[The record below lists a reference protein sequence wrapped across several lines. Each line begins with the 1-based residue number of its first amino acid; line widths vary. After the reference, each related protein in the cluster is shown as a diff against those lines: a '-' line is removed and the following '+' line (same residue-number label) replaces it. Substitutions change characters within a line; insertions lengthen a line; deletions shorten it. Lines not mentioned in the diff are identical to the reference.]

1 MPLPFA
7 PLLNDILVN
16 LPPAARTAG
25 ASIVFSTNQVTYIAL
40 DTTVTALTGGTSPT
54 IQFTLD
60 RLGADGVWYN
70 VWTSTTVGSPATN
83 SMDIGPG
90 LTNAAGSQ
98 HAVFT
103 TQGRF
108 SYIFT
113 GTPTSITFSATLLG
127 R

>member
-7 PLLNDILVN
+7 PLLNDVLVN
-16 LPPAARTAG
+16 LPSAARTAG
-25 ASIVFSTNQVTYIAL
+25 SNIVFSTNQVTYIAL
-40 DTTVTALTGGTSPT
+40 DTSVTAFTGGTGPT
-54 IQFTLD
+54 IQFTVD
-60 RLGADGVWYN
+60 RLGADNVWYN
-70 VWTSTTVGSPATN
+70 IWTSTPVGSPATN

-90 LTNAAGSQ
+90 LTNAAGTQ

-108 SYIFT
+108 SWVYT
-113 GTPTSITFSATLLG
+113 GSPTSITFSATLLG

>member
-1 MPLPFA
+1 MPTPFA

-25 ASIVFSTNQVTYIAL
+25 SNIIFSTNQVTYIAM
-40 DTTVTALTGGTSPT
+40 DTSVTAFTGGTGPT
-54 IQFTLD
+54 IQFTVD

-70 VWTSTTVGSPATN
+70 VYTSTPVGSPATA
-83 SMDIGPG
+83 SVDLGPG
-90 LTNAAGSQ
+90 FTTASGVQ

-108 SYIFT
+108 SWIYT
-113 GTPTSITFSATLLG
+113 GAPTSITFSATLLG